1 MKLFFDTETTGFT
14 AGDRLVQIAW
24 QIYNDA
30 DELVEEN
37 AILVKPV
44 DFLIPWEASRIHGF
58 TTEFAKK
65 NGQDLKETMLLFTE
79 KLNSIN
85 TLVAH
90 NISYD
95 LKVLNGEYKR
105 LNLENPLGTKNH
117 VCTMKSSTNYC
128 KIPSQRGFKWPKL
141 EELYKH
147 LFNKSFSNAHKA
159 DADVSAT
166 AQCFFELQKR
176 GVI

>member
-24 QIYNDA
+24 QIYD
-30 DELVEEN
+30 DKDILVEQN
-37 AILVKPV
+37 AIVVRP
-44 DFLIPWEASRIHGF
+44 DGFTIPWEASRIHGF
-58 TTEFAKK
+58 TTEFAVK
-65 NGQDLKETMLLFTE
+65 NGQDLRETILLFTE
-79 KLNSIN
+79 KLKSIS

-105 LNLENPLGTKNH
+105 LGIENPLSQKKQI
-117 VCTMKSSTNYC
+117 CTMKSSTNYC

-147 LFNKSFSNAHKA
+147 LFDKSFSNAHKA